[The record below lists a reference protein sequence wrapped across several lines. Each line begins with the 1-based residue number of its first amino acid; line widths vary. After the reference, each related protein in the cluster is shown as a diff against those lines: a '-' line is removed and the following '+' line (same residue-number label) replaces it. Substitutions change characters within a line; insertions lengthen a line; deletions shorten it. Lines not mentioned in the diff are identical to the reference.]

1 MIVNKVIIA
10 LGIALITCIST
21 LGQKTDKKQ
30 LQKNEKALKVKIAET
45 ANLIKATKENE
56 ELTLAELAMI
66 NHQIYL
72 REELSS
78 NIDYQ
83 LRKVDD
89 EIEDINVQIIQIE
102 NNLKVLKEEY
112 IKMLQYAYKNRDTD
126 FELFY
131 IFSAESYQD
140 AYQRMMYIEQYAEY
154 RTKQVEKIKQS
165 KELLAEN
172 LIALNSSKDEK
183 KVLATAQETE
193 KSNFVIDQ
201 EKQKAALLKLS
212 LNKESL
218 EATLKAQELEKA
230 KVAVQIRKAIQAELD
245 AIKPKSGSNKFY
257 SAPATVKLSKDFSSN
272 KGKLPWPVKKGVITG
287 KYGEHAHPTL
297 PGIIIKNDGIDITT
311 EKNAQITALFSGQ
324 VTSIFTIPG
333 AGKVVVVGHGNYKT
347 IYSNLQEVSVNKG
360 DQIKTKDVIGKLL
373 AVDGKKYSIAHVEI
387 RKVKSDYTS
396 YTLNPASW
404 LKK

>member
-1 MIVNKVIIA
+1 MANKLIITLVIV
-10 LGIALITCIST
+10 LTTCISIQS
-21 LGQKTDKKQ
+21 QKTNKKQ
-30 LQKNEKALKVKIAET
+30 LQKNEKALKAKIAET

-89 EIEDINVQIIQIE
+89 EIEDIDVQIIQIE

-131 IFSAESYQD
+131 IFSADSYQD

-154 RTKQVEKIKQS
+154 RTKQVDKIKQS
-165 KELLAEN
+165 KELLEAK
-172 LIALNSSKDEK
+172 LIDLNTSKDEK
-183 KVLATAQETE
+183 KVLVTAQETE
-193 KSNFVIDQ
+193 KSLFLKDQ
-201 EKQKAALLKLS
+201 EKQKAALQKLS
-212 LNKESL
+212 LNKEGL

-230 KVAVQIRKAIQAELD
+230 KVSAQIRKAIQAELD
-245 AIKPKSGSNKFY
+245 AIKPKKGSSNKFY

-287 KYGEHAHPTL
+287 KFGEHAHPTL

-311 EKNAQITALFSGQ
+311 EKNAQITALFSGK

-360 DQIKTKDVIGKLL
+360 DQINTKDPIGKLL
-373 AVDGKKYSIAHVEI
+373 PVEGKKYSIAHVEI